1 MEGRSVSMS
10 LYDIVYSVGNLFM
23 TYVIYKFME
32 VFYTEKITDRKLEI
46 ASYAM
51 YFVVITS
58 LHILIKV
65 PIVVMIANIGLF
77 FLITCNY
84 RSNIKKRIFTTFLI
98 YLMIVS
104 IEMIV
109 IIATGH
115 IDLGLTTR
123 NNYESILGIIMVRL
137 LSYVF
142 VLIIGRYKNIRKGDV
157 VPNTYWLCII
167 VLPIGTLYLLISLFM
182 SNELANLSIFI
193 STVIV
198 LFINFATFYLY
209 EDIIKI
215 LSDKTDK
222 ILLDQ
227 QKKYYD
233 KQFELMKTSLNAN
246 KSIKHDLKN
255 HLTSLYALAGEDKKE
270 ELLNYLSQAIDIIDQ
285 RQEFSRTGNVCIDS
299 IINFKFQNAKK
310 DNIDIHVD
318 LNVPK
323 EIKIPSFDMTV
334 ILGNLLDNAL
344 NAVKKLENH
353 RFIKIAMKY
362 TKGRLIIKMINSYN
376 GTIIKKDGEI
386 VTSKDD
392 ESNHGFGLKN
402 IKSVLEKY
410 NGILECEYDESTFH
424 TTILMYVE

>member
-1 MEGRSVSMS
+1 MS
-10 LYDIVYSVGNLFM
+10 LYDIVYTVGNLFM

-32 VFYTEKITDRKLEI
+32 IFYTEKITDRKLEI

-51 YFVVITS
+51 YFVVITT
-58 LHILIKV
+58 LHIIMKV
-65 PIVVMIANIGLF
+65 PIIVMIANIGLF

-84 RSNIKKRIFTTFLI
+84 RSNIKKRIFTTVLI

-182 SNELANLSIFI
+182 SNELANISIFI

-198 LFINFATFYLY
+198 LFINFSTFYLY

-233 KQFELMKTSLNAN
+233 KQFELMETSLRAN

-310 DNIDIHVD
+310 DNIDINVD

-362 TKGRLIIKMINSYN
+362 TKGRLIIKMVNSYN

-386 VTSKDD
+386 FTSKDD
-392 ESNHGFGLKN
+392 ASNHGFGLKN

-410 NGILECEYDESTFH
+410 NGMLECEYDESTFH
-424 TTILMYVE
+424 TTLLMYVE

>member
-1 MEGRSVSMS
+1 MS

>member
-1 MEGRSVSMS
+1 MS
-10 LYDIVYSVGNLFM
+10 LYDIVYTVGNLFM

-32 VFYTEKITDRKLEI
+32 IFYTEKITDRKLEI

-51 YFVVITS
+51 YFVVITT
-58 LHILIKV
+58 LHIIMKV
-65 PIVVMIANIGLF
+65 PIIVMIANIGLF

-84 RSNIKKRIFTTFLI
+84 RSNIKKRIFTTVLI

-182 SNELANLSIFI
+182 SNELANISIFI

-198 LFINFATFYLY
+198 LFINFSTFYLY

-233 KQFELMKTSLNAN
+233 KQFELMETSLRAN

-310 DNIDIHVD
+310 DNIDINVD

-344 NAVKKLENH
+344 NAVKKLENN

-362 TKGRLIIKMINSYN
+362 TKGRLIIKMVNSYN

-386 VTSKDD
+386 FTSKDD
-392 ESNHGFGLKN
+392 ASNHGFGLKN

-410 NGILECEYDESTFH
+410 NGMLECEYDESTFH